1 MPHSPAPITREKI
14 DAAAAFIRGKTTYQ
28 PRVGVILGSGLAEFA
43 SSLEEQEIIPFDQVP
58 HWPVPSVAGHP
69 GRIVLGLARSVPIM
83 VLQGRG
89 HLYEGYHP
97 ATLGTPVWTMAALG
111 VTTLIV
117 TNAAGGLNPQL
128 RPGDLMLIRDHLNL
142 PGLAGQNPLAGL
154 EDAGIGP
161 LFVEMGEAYDLELR
175 RLATSV
181 AGSAGLRVMQG
192 IYAMVAGPSYETP
205 AEIHFL
211 RSIGADAVG
220 MSTAPEVV
228 VACQMG
234 MRVLGI
240 SCITNVPQ
248 STLEEVSA
256 GDSPWREARVSHE
269 EVLAAAAAALPQ
281 FVQIVLGVLERL
293 P

>member
-1 MPHSPAPITREKI
+1 MTREQI
-14 DAAAAFIRGKTTYQ
+14 ERAAAFIRGRTEYQ
-28 PRVGVILGSGLAEFA
+28 PRVGVILGSGLADFA
-43 SSLEEQEIIPFDQVP
+43 SSLEEPDVIPFDQVP
-58 HWPVPSVAGHP
+58 HWTVPTVAGHP
-69 GRIVLGLARSVPIM
+69 GRIVVGRAGSVPVM
-83 VLQGRG
+83 ALQGRS
-89 HLYEGYHP
+89 HLYEGHHP
-97 ATLGTPVWTMAALG
+97 SALGLPVWTMAALG

-142 PGLAGQNPLAGL
+142 PGMAGQNPLAGL
-154 EDAGIGP
+154 QIEQLGP
-161 LFVEMGEAYDLELR
+161 LFVELGEAYDLELR
-175 RLATSV
+175 RLAMSV
-181 AGSAGLRVMQG
+181 ANAAGLRLMQG
-192 IYAMVAGPSYETP
+192 VYAMVAGPSYETP

-220 MSTAPEVV
+220 MSTAPEVI

-248 STLEEVSA
+248 ATLEE
-256 GDSPWREARVSHE
+256 EARVSHE
-269 EVLAAAAAALPQ
+269 EVLSSAAAALPR
-281 FVQIVLGVLERL
+281 FAKIVLGVLERL

>member
-1 MPHSPAPITREKI
+1 MAHLHDPVTKEQI
-14 DAAAAFIRGKTTYQ
+14 DRSAAFIRGRTQYQ

-43 SSLEEQEIIPFDQVP
+43 STLEEPEVIPFDQVP
-58 HWPVPSVAGHP
+58 HWPVPTVAGHP
-69 GRIVLGLARSVPIM
+69 GRIVLGRARSVPVM
-83 VLQGRG
+83 VLQGRS

-97 ATLGTPVWTMAALG
+97 SVLGLSVWTMAALG
-111 VTTLIV
+111 VTILII

-154 EDAGIGP
+154 EVGQMGP

-181 AGSAGLRVMQG
+181 ASAAGLRLMQG

-228 VACQMG
+228 VASQMG

-248 STLEEVSA
+248 ATLQE
-256 GDSPWREARVSHE
+256 EARVSHE
-269 EVLAAAAAALPQ
+269 EVLLAAAAALPR
-281 FVQIVLGVLERL
+281 FARIVLGVLGRL
-293 P
+293 A